1 MKKKT
6 REKNPEAVGGKEIF
20 GVTALSTMSGMS
32 SIFMSSMFMVYMTD
46 YAGLGAWGATLA
58 TTLLLVA
65 RIVDAVDDPIQGF
78 IMDSAKVGK
87 HGKYKKFYLLSIIM
101 TAVGTIALYSMPR
114 AVAQIPALV
123 TVWVIFFYF
132 VYDIGA
138 SFYNQNILY
147 RTITNDPGERAK
159 LLVGP
164 RLWTMLLSMVGS
176 AMTAIA
182 VTIQAVVGSYNTAF
196 MILSTVCVGIAFVAS
211 IIGWFMVKE
220 RHVVRQEEGEKVK
233 ITDFF
238 ELLKTNR
245 PMLINVLHSVF
256 SGFIWTFLFAAPMY
270 YVKYAFC
277 ADLSTGEV
285 NMALYGTYT
294 MIVSLMMIFPIILAT
309 VVATPVLKA
318 FRGDFVKMHKM
329 DLLLQGLGGLIIF
342 VAHITGIAQ
351 SMPAIFFA
359 AMFLMAFAVG
369 LDFVPGCSIGM
380 EVMDYTIYSTGKDRS
395 ALTGVLDMFLQ
406 KAQNAV
412 SSALVGG
419 ILIAIGYEVD
429 SVTGDYIGELSAMPS
444 MLTWMTVIMG
454 LVPAILAVIAVLI
467 ISRYPIDQAKRKEIQ
482 EYINEH
488 QAAGTTE

>member
-1 MKKKT
+1 MKRNAK
-6 REKNPEAVGGKEIF
+6 EKNPEAVGGKEIF

-147 RTITNDPGERAK
+147 RTITNDPNERAK

-182 VTIQAVVGSYNTAF
+182 VTIQAVVGSYNTA
-196 MILSTVCVGIAFVAS
+196 L
-211 IIGWFMVKE
+211 
-220 RHVVRQEEGEKVK
+220 
-233 ITDFF
+233 
-238 ELLKTNR
+238 
-245 PMLINVLHSVF
+245 
-256 SGFIWTFLFAAPMY
+256 
-270 YVKYAFC
+270 
-277 ADLSTGEV
+277 
-285 NMALYGTYT
+285 
-294 MIVSLMMIFPIILAT
+294 
-309 VVATPVLKA
+309 
-318 FRGDFVKMHKM
+318 
-329 DLLLQGLGGLIIF
+329 
-342 VAHITGIAQ
+342 
-351 SMPAIFFA
+351 
-359 AMFLMAFAVG
+359 
-369 LDFVPGCSIGM
+369 
-380 EVMDYTIYSTGKDRS
+380 
-395 ALTGVLDMFLQ
+395 
-406 KAQNAV
+406 
-412 SSALVGG
+412 
-419 ILIAIGYEVD
+419 
-429 SVTGDYIGELSAMPS
+429 
-444 MLTWMTVIMG
+444 
-454 LVPAILAVIAVLI
+454 
-467 ISRYPIDQAKRKEIQ
+467 
-482 EYINEH
+482 
-488 QAAGTTE
+488 